1 MTGPGSPNILAGEST
16 CSERVRMGHCPNVG
30 GSRVLDERGDIISS
44 WLVQLLLVMAV
55 VGLVG
60 YEGLSIA
67 ITTLTLDGDAEQVAD
82 AAADAYE
89 RAQDTDDARAAA
101 DDEAGRRGAEVVD
114 LVVDDDVIFVT
125 VSKDTPTVL
134 VHRIPG
140 LEGTAE
146 VAATRR
152 SRWGP

>member
-1 MTGPGSPNILAGEST
+1 MQ
-16 CSERVRMGHCPNVG
+16 
-30 GSRVLDERGDIISS
+30 DERGDVISS
-44 WLVQLLLVMAV
+44 WLVQLLFIMVV

-60 YEGLSIA
+60 YEFLSVA

-89 RAQDTDDARAAA
+89 RDQDEDDALAAA
-101 DDEAGRRGAEVVD
+101 EREAQARGAEVVE
-114 LVVDDDVIFVT
+114 VIVEDDTVRVT
-125 VSKDTPTVL
+125 VVQPTPTL
-134 VHRIPG
+134 FVHRVPG
-140 LEGTAE
+140 LEELAD

>member
-1 MTGPGSPNILAGEST
+1 M
-16 CSERVRMGHCPNVG
+16 
-30 GSRVLDERGDIISS
+30 LDERGDIISS
-44 WLVQLLLVMAV
+44 WLVQLLLVMSL

-60 YEGLSIA
+60 YEMLSIA

-89 RAQDTDDARAAA
+89 RGQDTESAREAAA
-101 DDEAGRRGAEVVD
+101 EEAARRGTEVLD
-114 LVVDDDVIFVT
+114 LVVEGDVVLVT
-125 VSKDTPTVL
+125 VSKETPTVL

-140 LEGTAE
+140 LEGTSE

>member
-1 MTGPGSPNILAGEST
+1 MTVVPAPSAGHP
-16 CSERVRMGHCPNVG
+16 VRRA
-30 GSRVLDERGDIISS
+30 SRPPAWDTVRPSKVFGLHDERGDIISS

-55 VGLVG
+55 IGLLG
-60 YEGLSIA
+60 YELLSIA

-89 RAQDTDDARAAA
+89 RGQDPDDAREAA
-101 DDEAGRRGAEVVD
+101 DAEATRRDATVTD
-114 LVVDDDVIFVT
+114 LVVDEDQVVVT
-125 VSKDTPTVL
+125 VSKATPTVV

-140 LEGTAE
+140 LEGTAD

>member
-1 MTGPGSPNILAGEST
+1 M
-16 CSERVRMGHCPNVG
+16 
-30 GSRVLDERGDIISS
+30 LDERGDIISS
-44 WLVQLLLVMAV
+44 WLVQLLVVMAL

-60 YEGLSIA
+60 YEMLSIA

-89 RAQDTDDARAAA
+89 RDQDTDAARRAAT
-101 DDEAGRRGAEVVD
+101 DEAGRRGTEVID
-114 LVVDDDVIFVT
+114 LAVEDDVVFVT
-125 VSKDTPTVL
+125 VSKATPTVL